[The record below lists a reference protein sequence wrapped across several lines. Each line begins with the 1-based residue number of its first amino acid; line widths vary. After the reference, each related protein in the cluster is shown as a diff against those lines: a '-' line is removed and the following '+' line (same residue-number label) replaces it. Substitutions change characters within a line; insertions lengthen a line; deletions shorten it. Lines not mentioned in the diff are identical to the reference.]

1 MRKDTEHLESAK
13 RKGNCVLSVDI
24 ATGAIIGLLPDTECM
39 IRDNS
44 IGNEIRVMTIRDYEF
59 ITQLNRDQGHRI
71 FTAGD
76 WYAAADPVIDKFLN
90 LGNYEEV
97 YFDSAV

>member
-13 RKGNCVLSVDI
+13 RKGSCVLSVDI

-59 ITQLNRDQGHRI
+59 ITQFNRDQRHRI

>member
-1 MRKDTEHLESAK
+1 M
-13 RKGNCVLSVDI
+13 LSVDI

-44 IGNEIRVMTIRDYEF
+44 IGNEIRVMTIMDYEF
-59 ITQLNRDQGHRI
+59 ITQFNRDQGNRI

>member
-39 IRDNS
+39 IRYNS

-59 ITQLNRDQGHRI
+59 ITQFNRDQGNRI

>member
-24 ATGAIIGLLPDTECM
+24 ATGAIIGLLLDTECM

-44 IGNEIRVMTIRDYEF
+44 IGNEIRVMTIMDYEF
-59 ITQLNRDQGHRI
+59 ITQFNRDQGNRI

>member
-24 ATGAIIGLLPDTECM
+24 ATGAIIGLLPDAECM

-59 ITQLNRDQGHRI
+59 ITQFNRDQWHRI

>member
-24 ATGAIIGLLPDTECM
+24 ATGAIIGLFPDTECM
-39 IRDNS
+39 IMDNS
-44 IGNEIRVMTIRDYEF
+44 IGKEIRVMTIRDYEF
-59 ITQLNRDQGHRI
+59 ITQFDRDQGHRI

-76 WYAAADPVIDKFLN
+76 WYAAAEPVIDKFLN

>member
-44 IGNEIRVMTIRDYEF
+44 IGNEIRVMTIMDYEF
-59 ITQLNRDQGHRI
+59 ITQFNMDQGNRI

>member
-44 IGNEIRVMTIRDYEF
+44 IGNEIRVMTIMDYEF
-59 ITQLNRDQGHRI
+59 ITQFNRDRGNRI

>member
-44 IGNEIRVMTIRDYEF
+44 IGNEIRVMTVGDYEF
-59 ITQLNRDQGHRI
+59 ITQNNRDHKQRI
-71 FTAGD
+71 ITVAD
-76 WYAAADPVIDKFLN
+76 MYAAADPVLDKFLN

>member
-59 ITQLNRDQGHRI
+59 ITQFNRDQGHSI

-76 WYAAADPVIDKFLN
+76 WYVAADPVIDKFLN

>member
-13 RKGNCVLSVDI
+13 CKGNCVLSVDI

-39 IRDNS
+39 IMDNS
-44 IGNEIRVMTIRDYEF
+44 IGGEIRVMTIRDYEF
-59 ITQLNRDQGHRI
+59 ITQFNMEHRHAI
-71 FTAGD
+71 ITAGD

>member
-1 MRKDTEHLESAK
+1 MRKDTGHLESAK

-24 ATGAIIGLLPDTECM
+24 ATGDIIGLLPDTEWM
-39 IRDNS
+39 IMDNS

-59 ITQLNRDQGHRI
+59 ITQFNMEHRHVTI
-71 FTAGD
+71 TAGD

>member
-24 ATGAIIGLLPDTECM
+24 ATGAIIGLLPDTDCM
-39 IRDNS
+39 IRDDS
-44 IGNEIRVMTIRDYEF
+44 IGHEIRVMTVGDYEF
-59 ITQLNRDQGHRI
+59 ITQHDREHSNRI
-71 FTAGD
+71 ITAAD

-90 LGNYEEV
+90 LGNYENV

>member
-1 MRKDTEHLESAK
+1 M
-13 RKGNCVLSVDI
+13 LSVDI

-59 ITQLNRDQGHRI
+59 ITQFNRDQGHRI